1 MDGTLL
7 DPEAVANPCG
17 LIAKTYFNDFYNL
30 QMLNSGA
37 NEEKNY
43 TTIDINQKD
52 IAWEVDR
59 KNNYKRA

>member
-1 MDGTLL
+1 MIKN
-7 DPEAVANPCG
+7 ERC
-17 LIAKTYFNDFYNL
+17 KDFYNL

-43 TTIDINQKD
+43 TQIDINQKD

-59 KNNYKRA
+59 NNNYKRNDRSQIR